1 MFPRRYNEQPSSSK
15 TCPLC
20 CCIVDNMQ
28 EHIQECC
35 RSVYNCRKCNIP
47 LSTGSKRKFHESNCI
62 VNEANHRE
70 ALDGLFRITKLHKI
84 QSYGWLILHRT
95 TKGAEK

>member
-1 MFPRRYNEQPSSSK
+1 MFPRRYSEQPSSSK

-62 VNEANHRE
+62 ANEANHRE
-70 ALDGLFRITKLHKI
+70 ALDGLFRITKFELPPNQDHEFLI
-84 QSYGWLILHRT
+84 NEQS
-95 TKGAEK
+95 